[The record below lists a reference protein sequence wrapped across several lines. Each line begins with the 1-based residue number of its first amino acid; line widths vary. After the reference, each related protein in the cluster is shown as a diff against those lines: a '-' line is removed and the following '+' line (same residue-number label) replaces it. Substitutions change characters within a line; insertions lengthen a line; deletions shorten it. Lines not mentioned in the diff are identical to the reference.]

1 MPTRV
6 TLTPPPSRREDAR
19 MHTTQVKVRFYELDP
34 YDHVNH
40 TNYLAY
46 FEAAR
51 VEYLEEAG
59 WGLDKMKEE
68 GWQIVVVEFRARFM
82 AAARLNDILTV
93 ETEVGEIGRAT
104 STWTQRLTRNGEPIA
119 TLEVTAAFT
128 DRSGRPR
135 RIPAEFVAA
144 VTGSPDRSVV

>member
-1 MPTRV
+1 
-6 TLTPPPSRREDAR
+6 

-51 VEYLEEAG
+51 VEFLEEVG
-59 WGLDKMKEE
+59 WGLQKMKEQ
-68 GWQIVVVEFRARFM
+68 GWQIVVVELRARFM
-82 AAARLNDILTV
+82 AAARLNDVLTV
-93 ETEVGEIGRAT
+93 ETEVGDIGRAT
-104 STWTQRLTRNGEPIA
+104 STWHQRLTRDGEPIA

-135 RIPAEFVAA
+135 RIPPEFVAA
-144 VTGSPDRSVV
+144 VRGGSPG